1 MLGDIDWCGG
11 GNGGPAG
18 AVLSLEDIASA
29 AHFYYVENSS
39 AGYGFVSGR
48 DQKAGSCQSL
58 MSAVSSVFA
67 CHCASSFTCRGGFV
81 CMSHV
86 AQLCAFI
93 WEWDRS
99 LEAGDKARAAL
110 FTKRASAPRLRR
122 LDKVS
127 GPGSRDVFLC

>member
-1 MLGDIDWCGG
+1 
-11 GNGGPAG
+11 
-18 AVLSLEDIASA
+18 
-29 AHFYYVENSS
+29 
-39 AGYGFVSGR
+39 
-48 DQKAGSCQSL
+48 

-99 LEAGDKARAAL
+99 LEAGDKARAGPPPLVCVAL
-110 FTKRASAPRLRR
+110 TK
-122 LDKVS
+122 
-127 GPGSRDVFLC
+127 